1 MFFHKKRTIHP
12 VKVDAPNPR
21 FAQLLLEQFG
31 GATGELSAAL
41 QYWVQS
47 FHVENPGIKD
57 MLQDI
62 SVEEFGHLEMI
73 GKLIEIHT
81 KNVDQTEAY
90 KSTLFA
96 VRGMGPHFLDSQ
108 GNAWTASYIQEGGD
122 VVRDLRANISAEAG
136 ARQTYEELIKLAP
149 DAGTKE
155 TLVHL
160 LTREISHTKMFM
172 KALDSLGKLDEPFF
186 GNIQPDETVKLYY
199 NLSTDGTQ
207 DERGD
212 WNAEPDFQYV
222 ENPSEETNRSVKNQA
237 TKA

>member
-1 MFFHKKRTIHP
+1 MFFHKKEVIHKP
-12 VKVDAPNPR
+12 VNIDTADPR
-21 FAQLLLEQFG
+21 YAQLLLEQFG

-47 FHVENPGIKD
+47 FHVENAGIRD

-62 SVEEFGHLEMI
+62 AIEEFSHLEMI
-73 GKLIEIHT
+73 GKLIEGHT

-108 GNAWTASYIQEGGD
+108 GQAWTAAYLNEGGD
-122 VVRDLRANISAEAG
+122 VVRDLRANIAAEAG

-149 DAGTKE
+149 DPGTKE

-172 KALDSLGKLDEPFF
+172 KALESLGKLTDPFF
-186 GNIQPDETVKLYY
+186 GNVQPDETVDIYY
-199 NLSTDGTQ
+199 NLSTNGQ
-207 DERGD
+207 DIRGP
-212 WNAEPDFQYV
+212 WNQEPDFKYIAEPLKEHSQ
-222 ENPSEETNRSVKNQA
+222 S
-237 TKA
+237 

>member
-1 MFFHKKRTIHP
+1 MFFHKKDP
-12 VKVDAPNPR
+12 VHTVEVNEANPV

-47 FHVENPGIKD
+47 FHVEDAGIKD

-62 SVEEFGHLEMI
+62 AVEEFGHLEMV

-81 KNVDQTEAY
+81 KNVDQTPAY
-90 KSTLFA
+90 NSTLFA

-108 GNAWTASYIQEGGD
+108 GNNWTASYLNEGGD
-122 VVRDLRANISAEAG
+122 VVRDLRANIAAEAG
-136 ARQTYEELIKLAP
+136 ARQTYEQLIKLAT
-149 DAGTKE
+149 DEGTKK

-172 KALDSLGKLDEPFF
+172 NALDAMGKLTDPMF
-186 GNIQPDETVKLYY
+186 GNIQPDDTVELYY
-199 NLSTDGTQ
+199 NLSTNGDGK
-207 DERGD
+207 DERGP
-212 WNAEPDFQYV
+212 WNSEPDFKYIADPVNSRQ
-222 ENPSEETNRSVKNQA
+222 
-237 TKA
+237 